1 LSYLAFPSGR
11 HDPQELND
19 LERKEECE
27 T

>member
-1 LSYLAFPSGR
+1 LIYLAFPSGR